1 MGRCKKAARKDR
13 ATPVSVVRL
22 VRLFHAGL
30 EINPETVGDAVDVV
44 EERDDLGCI
53 ADGEIGKPGGAQP
66 LHVRSLNPRRRAR
79 ELHRMIA
86 ERPIDRRKLG
96 RRIVA
101 LDSLNPI
108 GVVDLSTEVE
118 GVCLR
123 SVVTAVGFGNDDRH
137 HLALRTRQ
145 W

>member
-1 MGRCKKAARKDR
+1 MTAAS
-13 ATPVSVVRL
+13 AVGMVG
-22 VRLFHAGL
+22 LFHAGL
-30 EINPETVGDAVDVV
+30 KINAETVGDAVDVV
-44 EERDDLGCI
+44 KERNDLGRI
-53 ADGEIGKPGGAQP
+53 ADGAIRKPGGAQP

-86 ERPIDRRKLG
+86 ERPIDRRELG
-96 RRIVA
+96 RRVVA

-123 SVVTAVGFGNDDRH
+123 SVMATVGFGNDDRH